1 MNFNPRSPHGE
12 RRRAVRHLAV
22 AAAISIHAPRT
33 GSDDASSDAS
43 VFFVDFNP
51 RSPHGE
57 RPLYRNN
64 SNFFRLISI
73 HAPRTGSD
81 VQRFRQLRAL
91 LPISIHAPRTGS
103 DHPCASAAAA
113 LPHFNPRSPHGERR
127 RPPAAANLSGYFNPR
142 SPHGERPYDLSY
154 YVLHQEISIHAP
166 RTGSDFR
173 DGEVLSAEQLFQS
186 TLPARGATA
195 ICWTSLWGWI
205 FQSTLPARGA
215 TILRLR
221 QHLRHRI
228 SIHAPRTG
236 SDVFVLSQLRRLR
249 IFQSTLPARGA
260 TCRKTRNALPAAFQ
274 STLPAR
280 GATPC
285 VHGWCRR
292 YDISIHAPRTGS
304 DL

>member
-1 MNFNPRSPHGE
+1 MLSPLPFQSTLPARGATTQ
-12 RRRAVRHLAV
+12 AVMQ
-22 AAAISIHAPRT
+22 
-33 GSDDASSDAS
+33 AS
-43 VFFVDFNP
+43 F
-51 RSPHGE
+51 
-57 RPLYRNN
+57 L
-64 SNFFRLISI
+64 LISI

-186 TLPARGATA
+186 TLPARGATY
-195 ICWTSLWGWI
+195 G
-205 FQSTLPARGA
+205 
-215 TILRLR
+215 
-221 QHLRHRI
+221 
-228 SIHAPRTG
+228 
-236 SDVFVLSQLRRLR
+236 
-249 IFQSTLPARGA
+249 
-260 TCRKTRNALPAAFQ
+260 
-274 STLPAR
+274 
-280 GATPC
+280 
-285 VHGWCRR
+285 
-292 YDISIHAPRTGS
+292 
-304 DL
+304 

>member
-91 LPISIHAPRTGS
+91 LPISTHAPRTGS

-166 RTGSDFR
+166 RTGSDIR
-173 DGEVLSAEQLFQS
+173 LTKTICRPNIGFQS
-186 TLPARGATA
+186 TLPARGATP
-195 ICWTSLWGWI
+195 THD
-205 FQSTLPARGA
+205 FQSCAL
-215 TILRLR
+215 
-221 QHLRHRI
+221 HI

-280 GATPC
+280 GATTRDGTMR
-285 VHGWCRR
+285 VSK
-292 YDISIHAPRTGS
+292 YISIHAPRTGS
-304 DL
+304 DRRWSL

>member
-1 MNFNPRSPHGE
+1 MFCIRKFQSTLPARGATSAMGKCCRRSSYFNPRSPHGE
-12 RRRAVRHLAV
+12 RRPHTISSRA
-22 AAAISIHAPRT
+22 
-33 GSDDASSDAS
+33 
-43 VFFVDFNP
+43 
-51 RSPHGE
+51 
-57 RPLYRNN
+57 
-64 SNFFRLISI
+64 
-73 HAPRTGSD
+73 
-81 VQRFRQLRAL
+81 
-91 LPISIHAPRTGS
+91 
-103 DHPCASAAAA
+103 
-113 LPHFNPRSPHGERR
+113 
-127 RPPAAANLSGYFNPR
+127 
-142 SPHGERPYDLSY
+142 PY
-154 YVLHQEISIHAP
+154 
-166 RTGSDFR
+166 T
-173 DGEVLSAEQLFQS
+173 FQS

-280 GATPC
+280 GATTRDGTMR
-285 VHGWCRR
+285 VSK
-292 YDISIHAPRTGS
+292 YISIHAPRTGS
-304 DL
+304 DRRWSL

>member
-1 MNFNPRSPHGE
+1 MISIHAPRTGSDDRRAAEHAACEAISIHAPRTGSDGGAAGQPRSLG
-12 RRRAVRHLAV
+12 R
-22 AAAISIHAPRT
+22 ISIHAPRT

-186 TLPARGATA
+186 TLPARGATY
-195 ICWTSLWGWI
+195 G
-205 FQSTLPARGA
+205 
-215 TILRLR
+215 
-221 QHLRHRI
+221 
-228 SIHAPRTG
+228 
-236 SDVFVLSQLRRLR
+236 
-249 IFQSTLPARGA
+249 
-260 TCRKTRNALPAAFQ
+260 
-274 STLPAR
+274 
-280 GATPC
+280 
-285 VHGWCRR
+285 
-292 YDISIHAPRTGS
+292 
-304 DL
+304 

>member
-22 AAAISIHAPRT
+22 AAA
-33 GSDDASSDAS
+33 
-43 VFFVDFNP
+43 
-51 RSPHGE
+51 
-57 RPLYRNN
+57 
-64 SNFFRLISI
+64 ISI

-236 SDVFVLSQLRRLR
+236 SDDTPPPSAPPASYFNPRSPHGERRFR
-249 IFQSTLPARGA
+249 PEPVAPTQ
-260 TCRKTRNALPAAFQ
+260 
-274 STLPAR
+274 
-280 GATPC
+280 
-285 VHGWCRR
+285 
-292 YDISIHAPRTGS
+292 DISIHAPRTGS
-304 DL
+304 DLPENAERITRRISIHAPRTGSDTLRAWMVQTL

>member
-1 MNFNPRSPHGE
+1 MVPAYHFNPRSPHGE
-12 RRRAVRHLAV
+12 RRQGGGRQSQHHR
-22 AAAISIHAPRT
+22 ISIHAPRT
-33 GSDDASSDAS
+33 GSDGVTTTQQMLQSIFQSTLPARGATSVSAKRKKLSS
-43 VFFVDFNP
+43 DFNP

-186 TLPARGATA
+186 TLPARGATY
-195 ICWTSLWGWI
+195 G
-205 FQSTLPARGA
+205 
-215 TILRLR
+215 
-221 QHLRHRI
+221 
-228 SIHAPRTG
+228 
-236 SDVFVLSQLRRLR
+236 
-249 IFQSTLPARGA
+249 
-260 TCRKTRNALPAAFQ
+260 
-274 STLPAR
+274 
-280 GATPC
+280 
-285 VHGWCRR
+285 
-292 YDISIHAPRTGS
+292 
-304 DL
+304 

>member
-1 MNFNPRSPHGE
+1 M
-12 RRRAVRHLAV
+12 
-22 AAAISIHAPRT
+22 
-33 GSDDASSDAS
+33 
-43 VFFVDFNP
+43 
-51 RSPHGE
+51 
-57 RPLYRNN
+57 
-64 SNFFRLISI
+64 
-73 HAPRTGSD
+73 
-81 VQRFRQLRAL
+81 QRFRQLRAL

-142 SPHGERPYDLSY
+142 SPHGERRPHTISSRAPY
-154 YVLHQEISIHAP
+154 
-166 RTGSDFR
+166 T
-173 DGEVLSAEQLFQS
+173 FQS

-260 TCRKTRNALPAAFQ
+260 TFSFRRVAQLDLDFNPRSPHGERLPPTCARNLWRNFNPRSPHGERQDRAF
-274 STLPAR
+274 LN
-280 GATPC
+280 
-285 VHGWCRR
+285 RR
-292 YDISIHAPRTGS
+292 IEISIHAPRTGS
-304 DL
+304 DVVS

>member
-103 DHPCASAAAA
+103 DHPCASAAEA
-113 LPHFNPRSPHGERR
+113 LPH
-127 RPPAAANLSGYFNPR
+127 FNPR

-186 TLPARGATA
+186 TLPARGATY
-195 ICWTSLWGWI
+195 G
-205 FQSTLPARGA
+205 
-215 TILRLR
+215 
-221 QHLRHRI
+221 
-228 SIHAPRTG
+228 
-236 SDVFVLSQLRRLR
+236 
-249 IFQSTLPARGA
+249 
-260 TCRKTRNALPAAFQ
+260 
-274 STLPAR
+274 
-280 GATPC
+280 
-285 VHGWCRR
+285 
-292 YDISIHAPRTGS
+292 
-304 DL
+304 

>member
-1 MNFNPRSPHGE
+1 M
-12 RRRAVRHLAV
+12 
-22 AAAISIHAPRT
+22 
-33 GSDDASSDAS
+33 
-43 VFFVDFNP
+43 
-51 RSPHGE
+51 
-57 RPLYRNN
+57 
-64 SNFFRLISI
+64 
-73 HAPRTGSD
+73 
-81 VQRFRQLRAL
+81 QRFRQLRAL

-186 TLPARGATA
+186 TLPARGAT
-195 ICWTSLWGWI
+195 
-205 FQSTLPARGA
+205 
-215 TILRLR
+215 ILRLR

-260 TCRKTRNALPAAFQ
+260 TVCWFSCWN
-274 STLPAR
+274 
-280 GATPC
+280 
-285 VHGWCRR
+285 V
-292 YDISIHAPRTGS
+292 
-304 DL
+304 